1 MKKHTSLLKI
11 ILIFSLVHM
20 LIVQWPLVTQVLLM
34 VDVTHLNGAYALFV
48 IEAIQFFLFAFVL
61 GAIAIVS
68 ANLMRV
74 VAGII
79 LIVDVIALYF
89 MTGFGVILN
98 QEMIANILNTDGGEV
113 SALIDWK
120 IFAWGIILGVI
131 PAAFLFAI
139 KIKPHPYWHRLLIA
153 PLALGVLALILT
165 VSPNTSKW
173 IDKNGL
179 ELGGRILPWSYVAN
193 MVRYFD
199 EDHERYMRAQEILPN
214 PTGPAADPGL
224 VVLVIGESARADNF
238 AWYDYARD
246 TNPLTRAAGFRAL
259 PASDACAT
267 ATIGS
272 VACLLSRRGR
282 QERIGLPEEPL
293 PSYLT
298 RQGVKT
304 IVHVNN
310 TGLPRI
316 RVDDF
321 LVGSQL
327 KQICNA
333 DFCAERFE
341 YTCSSGMCDDIFPDG
356 ILLSGVEDI
365 AQAALSQPTFLLLH
379 MGGSHG
385 PNYFQ
390 KYPKRFNTFD
400 PVCTNK
406 YLPMCDQEGLRNAYD
421 NTLIY
426 TDAVLAE
433 LASIL
438 TEIEGLNATILYTSD
453 HGQSL
458 GEDGVYAHAAPLSSA
473 PKYQLSIPFFIW
485 QSDGAKREITNSSVA
500 AHDAIFHTIL
510 GQFGFINGGVYRAD
524 RDLFAPESK

>member
-1 MKKHTSLLKI
+1 M
-11 ILIFSLVHM
+11 
-20 LIVQWPLVTQVLLM
+20 
-34 VDVTHLNGAYALFV
+34 
-48 IEAIQFFLFAFVL
+48 
-61 GAIAIVS
+61 
-68 ANLMRV
+68 
-74 VAGII
+74 
-79 LIVDVIALYF
+79 
-89 MTGFGVILN
+89 
-98 QEMIANILNTDGGEV
+98 
-113 SALIDWK
+113 
-120 IFAWGIILGVI
+120 I

-173 IDKNGL
+173 INKNSL
-179 ELGGRILPWSYVAN
+179 EFGGRILPWSYVAN
-193 MVRYFD
+193 TVRYFD

-224 VVLVIGESARADNF
+224 VFLVIGESARADNF

-246 TNPLTRAAGFRAL
+246 TNPQTRAAGFRAL

-316 RVDDF
+316 KVDDF

-356 ILLSGVEDI
+356 VLLSGVEDI
-365 AQAALSQPTFLLLH
+365 AQAALSEPTFLLLH
-379 MGGSHG
+379 M
-385 PNYFQ
+385 
-390 KYPKRFNTFD
+390 
-400 PVCTNK
+400 
-406 YLPMCDQEGLRNAYD
+406 A
-421 NTLIY
+421 
-426 TDAVLAE
+426 AVM
-433 LASIL
+433 
-438 TEIEGLNATILYTSD
+438 GRTIFKNIQNVS
-453 HGQSL
+453 
-458 GEDGVYAHAAPLSSA
+458 AHL
-473 PKYQLSIPFFIW
+473 IPF
-485 QSDGAKREITNSSVA
+485 APTNTYRC
-500 AHDAIFHTIL
+500 AIRKVCETPMTT
-510 GQFGFINGGVYRAD
+510 R
-524 RDLFAPESK
+524 

>member
-1 MKKHTSLLKI
+1 
-11 ILIFSLVHM
+11 
-20 LIVQWPLVTQVLLM
+20 
-34 VDVTHLNGAYALFV
+34 
-48 IEAIQFFLFAFVL
+48 
-61 GAIAIVS
+61 
-68 ANLMRV
+68 
-74 VAGII
+74 
-79 LIVDVIALYF
+79 
-89 MTGFGVILN
+89 
-98 QEMIANILNTDGGEV
+98 
-113 SALIDWK
+113 
-120 IFAWGIILGVI
+120 
-131 PAAFLFAI
+131 
-139 KIKPHPYWHRLLIA
+139 
-153 PLALGVLALILT
+153 
-165 VSPNTSKW
+165 
-173 IDKNGL
+173 
-179 ELGGRILPWSYVAN
+179 
-193 MVRYFD
+193 
-199 EDHERYMRAQEILPN
+199 
-214 PTGPAADPGL
+214 
-224 VVLVIGESARADNF
+224 
-238 AWYDYARD
+238 
-246 TNPLTRAAGFRAL
+246 
-259 PASDACAT
+259 
-267 ATIGS
+267 
-272 VACLLSRRGR
+272 LSRRGR

-316 RVDDF
+316 KVDDF

-356 ILLSGVEDI
+356 FLLSGVEDI
-365 AQAALSQPTFLLLH
+365 AQAALSEPTFLLLH

-390 KYPKRFNTFD
+390 KYPKRFSTFD

-433 LASIL
+433 LSSIL
-438 TEIEGLNATILYTSD
+438 ASIEGLNATILYTSD
-453 HGQSL
+453 LGQSL
-458 GEDGVYAHAAPLSSA
+458 GEDGIYAHAASLSSA

-485 QSDGAKREITNSSVA
+485 QSNGAKREITNPSVA

-524 RDLFAPESK
+524 RDLFAPKSN